1 MADTMP
7 TARQA
12 FVDAQRRMLDRY
24 QVEPQSRF
32 VDVASISG
40 QAQVLVCGDG
50 PAVVMLNGIGVPAAM
65 WAPLMAELE
74 GLRLFVVDLPGYGL
88 TDTTAEFS
96 QHLRRNAV
104 RFLEDVLDG
113 LELTRPGFL
122 ANSLGGLWAGWLAL
136 DRPDKVAALVYVGCP
151 ALALGTSA
159 PFPMRL
165 LSVRPLGRLMTRLQ
179 PPSPKQVEQLSRM
192 VKQYP
197 LVPELVDLLVAT
209 ERLPGFRST
218 FLAMLH
224 GLLHLRGARPEVRLT
239 PEQLAAIDQPTL
251 IFWGDEEPF
260 GARNV
265 AERMA
270 ATMPTAELHIVRGGH
285 APWLTD
291 AQRIAPIAT
300 QFLQAQI

>member
-1 MADTMP
+1 
-7 TARQA
+7 
-12 FVDAQRRMLDRY
+12 
-24 QVEPQSRF
+24 
-32 VDVASISG
+32 
-40 QAQVLVCGDG
+40 
-50 PAVVMLNGIGVPAAM
+50 
-65 WAPLMAELE
+65 
-74 GLRLFVVDLPGYGL
+74 
-88 TDTTAEFS
+88 
-96 QHLRRNAV
+96 
-104 RFLEDVLDG
+104 
-113 LELTRPGFL
+113 
-122 ANSLGGLWAGWLAL
+122 LWASWLAL

-165 LSVRPLGRLMTRLQ
+165 LSVRPLGRLITRLQ
-179 PPSPKQVEQLSRM
+179 PPSPKQVEQLARM

-209 ERLPGFRST
+209 ERLPAFRST

-224 GLLHLRGARPEVRLT
+224 RLLRLRGARPEVRLT
-239 PEQLAAIDQPTL
+239 PGQLAAIDQPAL

-265 AERMA
+265 GERMV

-291 AQRIAPIAT
+291 AQRIAPKRRSDGHMP
-300 QFLQAQI
+300 FHDDPMCPGSFRGSWR